1 MIEQYVVN
9 ILNEK
14 SEPIKIQKL
23 GELTDE
29 FRAGR
34 NPSELLVL
42 LESNNTLV
50 LDIALYI
57 LGEINIAN
65 TNILKQIAKRLKV
78 LSIHKEPY
86 IRYRVLLNLSDFVIS
101 IDELNSIY
109 KKMTYDLDK
118 DISET
123 AKKLLQNGNLE
134 F

>member
-14 SEPIKIQKL
+14 SEPIKIQRL

-86 IRYRVLLNLSDFVIS
+86 IRYRVLLNLSDFVVS

-123 AKKLLQNGNLE
+123 AKKLLQNGHLE